1 MAAWN
6 FPEAEQG
13 GERPSA
19 ATREMTK
26 SQADPSNPTWPAD
39 IFQVLK
45 DLDVR
50 QVAYVPDAGHTRLL
64 KMCEADNAMR
74 TVPLTTEEEGVSL
87 AAGAWLGGERAVLLL
102 QSSGVG
108 NCINMLSLAET
119 CRFPLLMIVSMRA
132 QWREFNP
139 WQKPMGQGT
148 RPTLEAMGVTVTE
161 VEDPDDVGEVVRCAG
176 EQAYGWPDMMAV
188 LLNQRLMPVKTFGK

>member
-1 MAAWN
+1 MTENYAWA
-6 FPEAEQG
+6 P
-13 GERPSA
+13 
-19 ATREMTK
+19 
-26 SQADPSNPTWPAD
+26 D
-39 IFQVLK
+39 IYGVLK

-50 QVAYVPDAGHTRLL
+50 QVAYVPDAGHARLL

-74 TVPLTTEEEGVSL
+74 TVSLTTEEEGISL
-87 AAGAWLGGERAVLLL
+87 AAGAWLGGERTVMLI

-108 NCINMLSLAET
+108 NCINMLSLANT

-148 RPTLEAMGVTVTE
+148 RPTMEAMGVTCME
-161 VEDPDDVGEVVRCAG
+161 VDDPDAVGETVRCAG
-176 EQAYGWPDMMAV
+176 EQAFNWPDMMAV
-188 LLNQRLMPVKTFGK
+188 LLHQKLMPVKTFGK